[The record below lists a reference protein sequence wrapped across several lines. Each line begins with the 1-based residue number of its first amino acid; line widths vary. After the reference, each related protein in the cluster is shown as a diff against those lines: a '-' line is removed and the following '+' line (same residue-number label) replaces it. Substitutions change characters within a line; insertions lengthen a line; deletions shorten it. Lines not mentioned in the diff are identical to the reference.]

1 MRTLLILAATLLPQE
16 ASTLQDLLNR
26 YTEALRKAPGPE
38 ERDVA
43 ARAALAD
50 VQKFIATAKEEESA
64 SRARKIAGDLCR
76 ALEDHGGAADHFR
89 KFLETWP
96 KHPKAAL
103 VRMDLGHEL
112 LAAGQEAAARAAF
125 EEVVRENP
133 ADPRVFEARIRIA
146 QSHITEK
153 KDEEA
158 LTALAAL
165 RKEYK
170 GKPEEW
176 VAALQEAAAFQIAG
190 RAPEGRA
197 LLEEV
202 VRVSPQPDAVN
213 FAKDV
218 LFKWLWLGKPAPAL
232 EGKDLAGAPFAPADQ
247 RGKIVVL
254 SFFSA
259 SAKEFP
265 MEAYALRRLSR
276 AFPATEVAV
285 MGVAIDEDRTRL
297 ETDLKQFRVAWPV
310 LHDGKVFDGPAAAA
324 VRLKSL
330 PLLLVIDRKG
340 VIRAVNP
347 LFSGHGRELLRFVE
361 GLVAEK

>member
-16 ASTLQDLLNR
+16 AGSLQDLLNR
-26 YTEALRKAPGPE
+26 YTEALRKAPGPG
-38 ERDVA
+38 ERD
-43 ARAALAD
+43 ALTRTALGD

-76 ALEDHGGAADHFR
+76 ALEDHGGAADHYR
-89 KFLETWP
+89 KFLEAWP
-96 KHPKAAL
+96 KHSKAAL

-125 EEVVRENP
+125 QEVVREHP
-133 ADPRVFEARIRIA
+133 ADQRVFEARVRIA

-153 KDEEA
+153 KEEEA
-158 LTALAAL
+158 LRALAAL
-165 RKEYK
+165 REEFK

-176 VAALQEAAAFQIAG
+176 IAALQLAAAFQIAG

-202 VRVSPQPDAVN
+202 VRVSPQPDTVE

-232 EGKDLAGAPFAPADQ
+232 EGKDLAGGPFALADH

-254 SFFSA
+254 TFFSA
-259 SAKEFP
+259 TAKEFP

-285 MGVAIDEDRTRL
+285 MGVAIDPDRSRL
-297 ETDLKQFRVAWPV
+297 EADLKQFRVTWPV
-310 LHDGKVFDGPAAAA
+310 LHDGKEFDGPSAAA

-347 LFSGHGRELLRFVE
+347 LFSGHGRELLGFVE
-361 GLVAEK
+361 RLASEK